1 MENSGGFKKGCKPN
15 ETSFKKGHVPW
26 SKGTKGVLKPN
37 KTSFKKGNIP
47 HNTREMYSE
56 RLSKDGYIEIKVGI
70 NKWIGK
76 HRYIWEQHYKKKVP
90 KGYAVLFLDG
100 DNRNFEIDNLKI
112 ISRGALLILN
122 RRYRHVLKDRELMR
136 SCVDLSELIISLKKK
151 ERIKK

>member
-1 MENSGGFKKGCKPN
+1 MENKGWFKKGCKPN

-70 NKWIGK
+70 NKWVGK

-112 ISRGALLILN
+112 ISRGALLILD
-122 RRYRHVLKDRELMR
+122 RRYRHVL
-136 SCVDLSELIISLKKK
+136 
-151 ERIKK
+151 

>member
-1 MENSGGFKKGCKPN
+1 MENRGWFKKGCKPN

-76 HRYIWEQHYKKKVP
+76 HRYIWEQHHKKEVP

-122 RRYRHVLKDRELMR
+122 RRYRHVLKDKELMR
-136 SCVDLSELIISLKKK
+136 SCVDLSELIYALSKKK
-151 ERIKK
+151 K

>member
-1 MENSGGFKKGCKPN
+1 MENRGWFKKGCKPN

-26 SKGTKGVLKPN
+26 CKGTKGVLKPN

-70 NKWIGK
+70 NKWVGK

-122 RRYRHVLKDRELMR
+122 RRYRHVLKDKELMR
-136 SCVDLSELIISLKKK
+136 SCVDLSELIYALSKKK
-151 ERIKK
+151 K

>member
-1 MENSGGFKKGCKPN
+1 MENRGWFKKGCKPN

-76 HRYIWEQHYKKKVP
+76 HRYTWEQHYKKKVP

-122 RRYRHVLKDRELMR
+122 RRYRHILK
-136 SCVDLSELIISLKKK
+136 
-151 ERIKK
+151 

>member
-1 MENSGGFKKGCKPN
+1 MENRGWFKKGCKPN

-76 HRYIWEQHYKKKVP
+76 HRYIWEQHYKTEVP
-90 KGYAVLFLDG
+90 KGKVIIFLDG
-100 DNRNFEIDNLKI
+100 NNRNFEIDNLKI

-122 RRYRHVLKDRELMR
+122 RRYRHALKDKELMR
-136 SCVDLSELIISLKKK
+136 SCVDLSELIYALSKKK
-151 ERIKK
+151 K